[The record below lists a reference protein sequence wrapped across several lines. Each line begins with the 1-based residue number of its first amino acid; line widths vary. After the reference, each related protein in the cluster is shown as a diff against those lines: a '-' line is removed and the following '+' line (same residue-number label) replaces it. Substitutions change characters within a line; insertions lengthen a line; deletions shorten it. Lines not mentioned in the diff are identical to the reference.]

1 MPALNMILVSPHLK
15 ESASMPAWT
24 RAFCAHSCGLPAK
37 SAKTFQNAVAVKLV
51 HDERSIDV
59 SRLLDLVGDDATH
72 EVRMSRVQI
81 GHQFHQGF
89 SVGG

>member
-37 SAKTFQNAVAVKLV
+37 SAKIF
-51 HDERSIDV
+51 
-59 SRLLDLVGDDATH
+59 GATI
-72 EVRMSRVQI
+72 EYRVMKSAW
-81 GHQFHQGF
+81 GTLFG
-89 SVGG
+89 